1 MKKISIIALVAAGL
15 FALTA
20 CCPNCRGNGCPRN
33 NACYP
38 AAQACNC
45 PVAAQN
51 CPKNCPAVNC
61 PAKCPVKQ
69 QNCPAAKCP
78 VQQQNC
84 PAATK

>member
-1 MKKISIIALVAAGL
+1 MKKILIIALVAAGL

-38 AAQACNC
+38 ATQACNC

-51 CPKNCPAVNC
+51 CPKNCPTVKC